1 MHSEINQ
8 LIEKHLSFD
17 INHGIAGK
25 EQFCAEVEKLVK
37 EKSFKLRFPE
47 EVIVKRDGQLR
58 KVITQLNEIA
68 SEFDLKINRAN
79 DFNKICGIYKDRMEL
94 A

>member
-17 INHGIAGK
+17 INHGITGK
-25 EQFCAEVEKLVK
+25 EQFCTEVEKLVK

-47 EVIVKRDGQLR
+47 EITVKRDGQLR

-68 SEFDLKINRAN
+68 REFDLEINRAN

>member
-17 INHGIAGK
+17 INHGITGK
-25 EQFCAEVEKLVK
+25 EQFCDEVEKLVK
-37 EKSFKLRFPE
+37 EQSFKLRFPE

-79 DFNKICGIYKDRMEL
+79 DFNKIYGIYKDRMEL